1 MEKQKYLKD
10 KRLSAVLFIFIFLL
24 YAVVYMT
31 KNMFTSAM
39 AIIVEEGFMTKSQT
53 SLINAIF

>member
-1 MEKQKYLKD
+1 MKKQKYLKD
-10 KRLSAVLFIFIFLL
+10 ERLSAVLFVFLFLL

-39 AIIVEEGFMTKSQT
+39 AIIVE
-53 SLINAIF
+53 